1 MTYMDFPLFLLLMA
15 LVLCFVVWVL
25 SRWGQ

>member
-1 MTYMDFPLFLLLMA
+1 MAYVNLPLFLLLMA